1 MTVAVTAA
9 AVALEV
15 IGGVTLAGALATALK
30 AVAAALAGVVIL
42 WLGVM
47 ALRVLSQPQP
57 EPPPPGELRKVRLTY
72 RCMLCGTE
80 VRMTIAP
87 MEDPE
92 PPRHCGEE
100 MSVLAPIED

>member
-9 AVALEV
+9 AVVLEWA
-15 IGGVTLAGALATALK
+15 GGAVLAGALATAFK
-30 AVAAALAGVVIL
+30 AVAAALAGLVIL
-42 WLGVM
+42 WLGIM
-47 ALRVLSQPQP
+47 ALRILSQPQP

-72 RCMLCGTE
+72 RCTLCGTE
-80 VRMTIAP
+80 VRMTTAP

-100 MSVLAPIED
+100 MAVLAPIED

>member
-9 AVALEV
+9 AVVLDV
-15 IGGVTLAGALATALK
+15 TGGVVLAGAVATAFK

-42 WLGVM
+42 WLGIM
-47 ALRVLSQPQP
+47 ALRILSQPQP

-72 RCMLCGTE
+72 RCALCGTE
-80 VRMTIAP
+80 VRMTVAP

-92 PPRHCGEE
+92 PPRHCAEE
-100 MSVLAPIED
+100 MSVLAPLED